1 MVAWIIVFGAMAPML
16 DTTMINI
23 AINNL
28 SNSFHVSITTVQW
41 TVTCYLL
48 ATGIA
53 IPFSSWLLNKFDG
66 KSLFIFSEALFGI
79 GSLLAAISPNIH
91 FLIAMRLIQGFAD
104 GLITPLLINL
114 IVQLAGTEV
123 IGQLMATVGLP
134 IILGPLLGPVIG
146 GIIIKLLSW
155 HWIFWVNVPIT
166 IISVILIDLK
176 MPSFPPKKKNTQIDL
191 VGIGLLVLISSSII
205 YGIVQASNKGTFS
218 NRITTIS
225 CTFGIA
231 AITIYVIWAIVQKNK
246 VVLPLNLFKFHQFTG
261 ASIGIFI
268 SGLFLNGAMLL
279 LPLYFQNVRHM
290 SVIEAALALIPQGVS
305 MLISR
310 PFVGRLTDKIGAKY
324 VALVSILITFLGTI
338 PFFWFTQRTSYWIIA
353 AVLFIRGFG
362 AGGITM
368 PLMAD
373 SYTGMNE
380 VQIPAATIGSR
391 IIQNVGGAFG
401 SALIT
406 TIVTAYAKRR
416 VKTFENGLKY
426 KQYQGN
432 AIQMKQLIQQH
443 LAHISLESYQ
453 FGFLIIS
460 ISAIIIILPTL
471 LLSNKMSPSKKSL

>member
-225 CTFGIA
+225 CTVGIA
-231 AITIYVIWAIVQKNK
+231 AIIIYVIWAIVQKSK
-246 VVLPLNLFKFHQFTG
+246 VVLPLNLFKFHPFVG

-338 PFFWFTQRTSYWIIA
+338 PFFGSPKEHHTGLSPLSCSFV
-353 AVLFIRGFG
+353 VLV
-362 AGGITM
+362 
-368 PLMAD
+368 L
-373 SYTGMNE
+373 
-380 VQIPAATIGSR
+380 VGSR
-391 IIQNVGGAFG
+391 C
-401 SALIT
+401 
-406 TIVTAYAKRR
+406 R
-416 VKTFENGLKY
+416 
-426 KQYQGN
+426 
-432 AIQMKQLIQQH
+432 
-443 LAHISLESYQ
+443 
-453 FGFLIIS
+453 
-460 ISAIIIILPTL
+460 
-471 LLSNKMSPSKKSL
+471 